1 MQKLPILAL
10 LVLCLLSVYSIS
22 EQDIIFFTVSISSLS
37 LLIILIIKKSLT
49 TGLLFLMLLVSIFY
63 LIGHIFNLF
72 GADIEYDGFLHFY
85 SGFTISYLFGNSIK
99 KIWSKAF
106 IKQRLALIFIV
117 ILFGITVSISWE
129 IFELIVYKF
138 LPEYVIGE
146 LTDTISDLIFD
157 SLGILLATI
166 LVIFKN
172 NEQKH

>member
-37 LLIILIIKKSLT
+37 LLILLIIKKSLT
-49 TGLLFLMLLVSIFY
+49 TGLLFLMLLVS
-63 LIGHIFNLF
+63 
-72 GADIEYDGFLHFY
+72 
-85 SGFTISYLFGNSIK
+85 ISYLFGNSIK